1 MEGEFPDVQERV
13 NHIFSKQLF
22 GIAIT
27 ELTALLSRRSV
38 YCSKN
43 ADGDYSVCTDF
54 EAADGNIRFNAIE
67 HKWKNGRCTFCG
79 ASKGVHKR
87 DEALET
93 HAYQLIHTDKPESI
107 FKMKFDVIIGNP
119 PYQLNDGGAKASAI
133 PIYHK
138 FVQQAK
144 KLNPRFLTMIIPS
157 RYFSGGRVG
166 ELQQFRDEML
176 DDRRIR
182 VLHDFP
188 KASDCFPG
196 VEIKGGVNYFL
207 WDRDNPGECSIQTHD
222 GNSIV
227 SSASRYLR
235 EEGLEVFVRDN
246 SAISIMRKV
255 RGLGENSFADIVSAN
270 DPFGFDVREEN
281 SMTRIKPNYKTRNF
295 DNAIPFYYNGWR
307 KSGLGFINSSDV
319 RKNRNLIE
327 AIKLLVPKAVG
338 TGETKT
344 DVIKPLIP
352 ERDSCCSETYI
363 VIGPFNT
370 DDERANC
377 LKYIQTKFFHFMVG
391 IVKNTQE
398 CRRNV
403 YALVPL
409 QEFSQTWTDRKLYEK
424 YGLSDNEAQYIENS
438 VRPMELELD
447 YD

>member
-1 MEGEFPDVQERV
+1 
-13 NHIFSKQLF
+13 
-22 GIAIT
+22 
-27 ELTALLSRRSV
+27 
-38 YCSKN
+38 
-43 ADGDYSVCTDF
+43 
-54 EAADGNIRFNAIE
+54 
-67 HKWKNGRCTFCG
+67 
-79 ASKGVHKR
+79 
-87 DEALET
+87 
-93 HAYQLIHTDKPESI
+93 
-107 FKMKFDVIIGNP
+107 MKFDVIIGNP

-207 WDRDNPGECSIQTHD
+207 WDRDNAGECSILTHD

-255 RGLGENSFADIVSAN
+255 RGLGENAFADIVSAN

-319 RKNRNLIE
+319 RKNQNLIE
-327 AIKLLVPKAVG
+327 SIKLLVPKAVG

-352 ERDSCCSETYI
+352 KKDSCCSETYI
-363 VIGPFNT
+363 VIGPFKT

-409 QEFSQTWTDRKLYEK
+409 QEFSQTWTDQKLYEK
-424 YGLSDNEAQYIENS
+424 YGLSDDEAQYIEDS
-438 VRPMELELD
+438 VRPMELDLD